1 GRPGSAF
8 PTRSVGTRTS
18 MLVMACRLG
27 FNRAADNID
36 SSGEL
41 MMNRGRFLVLL
52 GIVCFA
58 IGLGHWIQ
66 DGRAQQA
73 SAVQWIWFDEGD
85 PTQSAPAETRY
96 FRRVFVIDRPVQKVV
111 DEGTLDITAD
121 NSFTVWINGHQVG
134 KGAKWERIYRF
145 DVTKL
150 LQHGEN
156 AIAVEAK

>member
-1 GRPGSAF
+1 MPMKPMPTMPMRIIVFLLAPRFHALRGERRFRTLRVSKGNFGPYMPYRDAGRPGSAF

-96 FRRVFVIDRPVQKVV
+96 F
-111 DEGTLDITAD
+111 
-121 NSFTVWINGHQVG
+121 
-134 KGAKWERIYRF
+134 
-145 DVTKL
+145 
-150 LQHGEN
+150 
-156 AIAVEAK
+156 